1 MPPARADRGNAEP
14 IEATVRSW
22 VLARIAMAVPTAI
35 GVAALSFLLLHFI
48 PGDPI
53 DAMLGETASTADR
66 ELLRQDLGLDQPLA
80 TEFASFLWKAA
91 HGDLGTS
98 LRWNRP
104 VTDLIL
110 ERAPATALLAGTAVA
125 VSLVLALVLGCAA
138 ALRPFG
144 LIDRLTLAAALAAVA
159 IPNFWLGPMLILL
172 FSIHL
177 GWLPLSGY
185 GSAAHLILPAFTL
198 GASMSGLLARI
209 VRSTVL
215 ETLREDY
222 VRTAKAKGLA
232 PTAVLIRHALAGALT
247 PIITIV
253 GLESGALLGGAVV
266 TETIFSWPGIG
277 RLVIEAI
284 NARDYPLVR
293 GAVAVIALT
302 YVAINLIADLLY
314 GAADPRIRH
323 GRQD

>member
-1 MPPARADRGNAEP
+1 M
-14 IEATVRSW
+14 RSW
-22 VLARIAMAVPTAI
+22 VLARIAMAIPTAI
-35 GVAALSFLLLHFI
+35 GVAAVTFLLLHFI

-53 DAMLGETASTADR
+53 DAMLGETATTADR
-66 ELLRQDLGLDQPLA
+66 EMLRRDLGLDQPLA
-80 TEFASFLWKAA
+80 TEFVSFLWNAA

-98 LRWNRP
+98 IRWQRP
-104 VTDLIL
+104 VSSLIL
-110 ERAPATALLAGTAVA
+110 ERVPATALLAATAVA
-125 VSLVLALVLGCAA
+125 FSVLIALVLGCAA
-138 ALRPFG
+138 ALRPYG
-144 LIDRLTLAAALAAVA
+144 MLDRITLAAALAAVA

-177 GWLPLSGY
+177 GWLPLSGA
-185 GSAAHLILPAFTL
+185 GSAAHLVLPAFTL

-209 VRSTVL
+209 VRSSVL

-222 VRTAKAKGLA
+222 VRTARAKGLA
-232 PTAVLIRHALAGALT
+232 PAAIITRHALRGALT

-266 TETIFSWPGIG
+266 TETIFAWPGVG

-293 GAVAVIALT
+293 GTVAVIALS

-314 GAADPRIRH
+314 AVADPRIRH
-323 GRQD
+323 ERQD